1 MQAGSGT
8 NYNDGRPLGL
18 AMGHLDEVLM
28 CCYLLERGSVSR
40 AWSDKA
46 AITLVQY
53 AIKEDFRGVFLLEEC
68 ADFILIILTQEIPSK
83 LPTFYTTKRSQ
94 QTHQCK
100 TFIITRNILSTYKSF
115 STHGFEASYQ
125 IRTRCNALN
134 TQCNCP
140 LSADNFFLPLS
151 LFKRFFTLFIQCKH
165 IIDIKCP
172 RI

>member
-1 MQAGSGT
+1 M
-8 NYNDGRPLGL
+8 
-18 AMGHLDEVLM
+18 
-28 CCYLLERGSVSR
+28 LLLVREGKCQSCLKLC
-40 AWSDKA
+40 DKA

-53 AIKEDFRGVFLLEEC
+53 AIKEDFRGVLLLEEC
-68 ADFILIILTQEIPSK
+68 PDFILIILTQEIPSK

-151 LFKRFFTLFIQCKH
+151 LFKRFFTLFIQCNH